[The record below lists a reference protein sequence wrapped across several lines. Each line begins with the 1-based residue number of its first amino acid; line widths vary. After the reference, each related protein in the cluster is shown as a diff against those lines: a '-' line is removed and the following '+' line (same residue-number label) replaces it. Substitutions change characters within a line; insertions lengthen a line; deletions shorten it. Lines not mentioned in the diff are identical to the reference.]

1 MLNFDWLADVPTAA
15 AKWVFLILFMVIGLI
30 VLTIPDEYIYEGVEQ
45 PRWWHNLK
53 VWALGLLAFIFV
65 TYYVF

>member
-1 MLNFDWLADVPTAA
+1 MLNFDWLAGLPIGA
-15 AKWVFLILFMVIGLI
+15 AKWVFLGLFIAIGLI
-30 VLTIPDEYIYEGVEQ
+30 VLTVPDEYVYEGIDQ

-53 VWALGLLAFIFV
+53 LWAIGLLAFIFV

>member
-1 MLNFDWLADVPTAA
+1 MLNFDWLAGLPIGA
-15 AKWVFLILFMVIGLI
+15 AKWVFLGLFIAIGLI
-30 VLTIPDEYIYEGVEQ
+30 VLTIPTEYVYEGVEQ

-53 VWALGLLAFIFV
+53 LWALGLLAFIFV

>member
-15 AKWVFLILFMVIGLI
+15 AKWGFLILFMVIGLI
-30 VLTIPDEYIYEGVEQ
+30 VLMIPDEYIYEGVEQ

-53 VWALGLLAFIFV
+53 AWALGLLAFIFV

>member
-1 MLNFDWLADVPTAA
+1 MLNFDWLADVPIGT

-30 VLTIPDEYIYEGVEQ
+30 VLMIPDEYIYEGVEQ

-53 VWALGLLAFIFV
+53 AWEIGLLAFIFV

>member
-1 MLNFDWLADVPTAA
+1 MLNFDWLADVPTGTAR
-15 AKWVFLILFMVIGLI
+15 WVFLILFIAIGLL
-30 VLTIPDEYIYEGVEQ
+30 VWMIPDEYIYEGVEQ

-53 VWALGLLAFIFV
+53 VWALGVLAFIFV